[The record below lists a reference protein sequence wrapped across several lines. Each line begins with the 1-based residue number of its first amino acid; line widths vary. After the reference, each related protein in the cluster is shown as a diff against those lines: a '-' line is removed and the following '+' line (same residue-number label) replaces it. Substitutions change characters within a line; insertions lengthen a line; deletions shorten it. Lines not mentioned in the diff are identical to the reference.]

1 MALPAI
7 FKRKWFWIVAAIL
20 VIGIIWYWRS
30 SATKNAIAYE
40 TADVVRQNL
49 VQTVEVTG
57 TLKPASRIDLSFKS
71 SGTLGKIDVN
81 VGDAV
86 KKGDVLAELKA
97 DDLVF
102 AARSARAA
110 LSVAQANLDQR
121 AAGETSQSIRVAETQ
136 VEQAQAA
143 YDKAVSDLA
152 SAKLTTANAV
162 TSSQIAWETAKHN
175 LDNADAIASQNVQNS
190 YDSIRSTLAGAIGP
204 LNSAL
209 TDGDQIIGVDNT
221 AQGLSYGGL
230 VGMLDAGS
238 VDRAKASYTQAK
250 IAKLSAESLVNA
262 LTAQSAQADIL
273 AAAQKLRDAIALV
286 QTYLTDVQRVL
297 GASLTGS
304 ALSATQLTAYQT
316 TIAADRTSVSTQNTS
331 VLNAIQTITNTQLTR
346 QQTVQQLQDAEN
358 TAHVAYENAQTNA
371 DTQIKA
377 AETMVATQQAALNA
391 AQATLDLKKAG
402 PRAVDLSPL
411 RAAVEQAQVAY
422 DKAQND
428 LHNAQIVAPVDG
440 VVSEIVPSVGEQVVM
455 NATAVRMVGTAT
467 FSIEA
472 LIPEVDIAKVEVGQ
486 TATTTLDAYGD
497 DVKFT
502 GTVTAKDPDQTKVQ
516 DAVYY
521 KTYVQIEPGTH
532 DIKPGMTANVT
543 VLTGS
548 RSNALVIPLRAI
560 RTAND
565 GGKSV
570 RVLVSGQ
577 PQDRAISVGL
587 KGDEGRVEVL
597 SGLREGEQVIVGETT
612 K

>member
-20 VIGIIWYWRS
+20 VVGIIWYWRS
-30 SATKNAIAYE
+30 SATSKAITYE
-40 TADVVRQNL
+40 TAAVTRGDL

-57 TLKPASRIDLSFKS
+57 TLKPAARIDLSFKS
-71 SGTLGKIDVN
+71 SGTLGAIDVKT
-81 VGDAV
+81 GDVV

-97 DDLVF
+97 DDLNF
-102 AARSARAA
+102 AARSARAS

-152 SAKLTTANAV
+152 SAKLTTANA
-162 TSSQIAWETAKHN
+162 IATAKLAWDTAGHN
-175 LDNADAIASQNVQNS
+175 LGNADAIASQNVQNS

-221 AQGLSYGGL
+221 AQGLSYAGL

-250 IAKLSAESLVNA
+250 IAKLNAESLVTA
-262 LTAQSAQADIL
+262 LTAQS
-273 AAAQKLRDAIALV
+273 
-286 QTYLTDVQRVL
+286 
-297 GASLTGS
+297 
-304 ALSATQLTAYQT
+304 YQG
-316 TIAADRTSVSTQNTS
+316 TIAADRTSVSAQNTS

-358 TAHVAYENAQTNA
+358 TAHVAYGNAQTNA

-377 AETMVATQQAALNA
+377 AETMVATEQAALNA

-411 RAAVEQAQVAY
+411 RAAVEQAKVAY
-422 DKAQND
+422 DTAQND
-428 LHNAQIVAPVDG
+428 LQNAQIVAPVDG
-440 VVSEIVPSVGEQVVM
+440 IVSEIVPSVGEQVVM
-455 NATAVRMVGTAT
+455 NATAVRMVGTSA

-472 LIPEVDIAKVEVGQ
+472 LVPEVDIAKVDVGQ

-548 RSNALVIPLRAI
+548 RSNAIIIPLRAI

-570 RVLVSGQ
+570 RILVNGQ
-577 PQDRAISVGL
+577 PQDRAIGVGL
-587 KGDEGRVEVL
+587 KGDEGRVEIL
-597 SGLREGEQVIVGETT
+597 SGLAEGEQVIVGETT